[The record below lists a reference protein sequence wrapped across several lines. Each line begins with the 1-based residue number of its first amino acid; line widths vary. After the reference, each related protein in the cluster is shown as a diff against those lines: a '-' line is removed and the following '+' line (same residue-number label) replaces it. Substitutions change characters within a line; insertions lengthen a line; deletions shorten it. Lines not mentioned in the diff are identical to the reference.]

1 MASSPESRQSYANH
15 VRKLPPLYIA
25 GAALAALALLLA
37 IAELVRQPS
46 IVAGALLALAGAAG
60 MGLYYGRVNAL
71 RVQDRIIRLEERL
84 RLERLLS
91 VDLRARTA
99 ELSVEQLVA
108 LRFAGDGEL
117 PELVR
122 AVLDEGLTG
131 RDAIKR
137 RVRSWRADWLRV

>member
-1 MASSPESRQSYANH
+1 MTSSPESRQSYANH

-46 IVAGALLALAGAAG
+46 IVVGALLALVGAAG
-60 MGLYYGRVNAL
+60 MGLYYARVNAL

-91 VDLRARTA
+91 VDLRARAA

>member
-46 IVAGALLALAGAAG
+46 IVVGALLALVGAAG
-60 MGLYYGRVNAL
+60 MGLYYARVNAL